1 MGKRLRKVRSICSCK
16 SPRQSY
22 RASPCSSLSCYDND
36 VWTEIAKFLDG
47 KSLVKL
53 AATSRWF
60 HSVIMHD
67 SVWKFACLRD
77 LQIPDPGHAAFKWTK
92 LYASVVDGSHSY
104 TFRENEKHL
113 DWMRIGAFYFDSDV
127 ALLTERLSLL
137 VKNRQRDATEK
148 LLESCGASVLSN
160 IKKGIWISDLQLV
173 RCPVC
178 ELEKCDGTMQTLD
191 ARHIELFQHEGF
203 QNGSWEYELIGS
215 HKIEKP
221 MDAASGGIFDL
232 KHLND
237 RATAGIF
244 NLKLWTGEPDDF
256 QPKAMITFHSV
267 AINTNLQ
274 VNEVQYDEGFSNELM
289 DDLQLTWYSP
299 ACEECEQEGGMC
311 GFKTNNSEDV
321 GCFYSSKTGQSTG
334 ALQILRVICLSVAVP
349 SIILAGGIVAVALL
363 IDRVPRRNRRTTNQ
377 NSATVAVSPLPNIAM
392 VGLDE
397 STIESYEKVV
407 LGESMRLPAGRND
420 STCAICLAEYRSKE
434 TLRCIPECKHC
445 FHVECIDEWLKMNSS
460 CPVCRNSPSPLHDR
474 SQNV

>member
-1 MGKRLRKVRSICSCK
+1 MGNLEIFFLLFLLPIIYASEHCAVSKCSNDKVPVRFPFRLEGLQSQQQCGYPGFNLSCNNQRKTVLKLPYSGDFLVRGINYLTQQIQLYDPDNCIPKRLLSFNLSG
-16 SPRQSY
+16 SPFLAAAHQNY
-22 RASPCSSLSCYDND
+22 TFLSCPSQLVESRFTTINCLSNSTTS
-36 VWTEIAKFLDG
+36 VLATASKSIAD
-47 KSLVKL
+47 SL
-53 AATSRWF
+53 ATSCG
-60 HSVIMHD
+60 VIITL
-67 SVWKFACLRD
+67 S
-77 LQIPDPGHAAFKWTK
+77 IPF
-92 LYASVVDGSHSY
+92 
-104 TFRENEKHL
+104 
-113 DWMRIGAFYFDSDV
+113 
-127 ALLTERLSLL
+127 
-137 VKNRQRDATEK
+137 
-148 LLESCGASVLSN
+148 
-160 IKKGIWISDLQLV
+160 
-173 RCPVC
+173 
-178 ELEKCDGTMQTLD
+178 
-191 ARHIELFQHEGF
+191 
-203 QNGSWEYELIGS
+203 SW
-215 HKIEKP
+215 P
-221 MDAASGGIFDL
+221 
-232 KHLND
+232 
-237 RATAGIF
+237 
-244 NLKLWTGEPDDF
+244 
-256 QPKAMITFHSV
+256 
-267 AINTNLQ
+267 
-274 VNEVQYDEGFSNELM
+274 VQYDEGFSNELM